1 MPEYVSEKAIRVL
14 LFLRFTDKCYKHIT
28 KIK

>member
-14 LFLRFTDKCYKHIT
+14 LFFLFTDKDYKHIT
-28 KIK
+28 IIK